1 MEDSEFF
8 PAYCECSHLAQLIR
22 RAQNN
27 IIEVQEWMSEYP
39 HEVQH
44 NLIAA
49 YELLRYIKV
58 EYLGMHDNFLDV

>member
-1 MEDSEFF
+1 MEDSDFF
-8 PAYCECSHLAQLIR
+8 PTYCECSHLARLIR
-22 RAQNN
+22 RAQDS
-27 IIEVQEWMSEYP
+27 ITEVQEWMSEYP

-58 EYLGMHDNFLDV
+58 DYLGVHDDLLEM